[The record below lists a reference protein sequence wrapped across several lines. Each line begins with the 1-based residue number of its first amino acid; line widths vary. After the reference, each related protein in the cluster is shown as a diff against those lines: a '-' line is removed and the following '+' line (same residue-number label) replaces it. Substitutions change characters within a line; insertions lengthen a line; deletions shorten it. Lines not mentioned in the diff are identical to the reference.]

1 MDFIHT
7 HLLSQNSK
15 TGLRLE
21 ALWREAAGG
30 SAQLSHGRVLP
41 GQAAPGGPER
51 RSGPRPCC
59 PLPPPE
65 PRGPPGGAGGPFL
78 PRRTRCRRPQGP
90 PSPQGG
96 AEVQPRASLPPSRRP
111 ALREPFLR
119 ARWQPGRDG
128 TEPREAAD
136 RPRPTSGPRAPREA
150 QPGRAAAPGL
160 TPAAA
165 ARAPPPAS
173 TSSFSSSPPAPPA
186 SQAPLRVNSDGRRG
200 RRW

>member
-7 HLLSQNSK
+7 HLSQNSK

-30 SAQLSHGRVLP
+30 STQLSHGRVLP
-41 GQAAPGGPER
+41 GQVAPGGPER
-51 RSGPRPCC
+51 HSGPRPRC

-96 AEVQPRASLPPSRRP
+96 AEVQPRASLPPAGRRSAKPFSGPAGSRGGTARSPGRRRTGPDPPAAPALPERRSRAGPRLPGSLRRRP
-111 ALREPFLR
+111 
-119 ARWQPGRDG
+119 QPG
-128 TEPREAAD
+128 
-136 RPRPTSGPRAPREA
+136 
-150 QPGRAAAPGL
+150 L
-160 TPAAA
+160 LL
-165 ARAPPPAS
+165 PPPPPPP
-173 TSSFSSSPPAPPA
+173 SPPPP
-186 SQAPLRVNSDGRRG
+186 RR
-200 RRW
+200 RRLPRLLSG